1 MSPGHPPGW
10 RRLLRLPLGHRSIE
24 RDIDDELA
32 FHLVMREEKLRRLG
46 LAPDAARAGAQDRF
60 GDTAG
65 VRDECLTIDR
75 QYAREVR
82 LMEWLESLWT
92 DFQYA
97 LRTFRR
103 MPTFTAVATI
113 TLALGIGAT
122 TAMFTL
128 VNSILLRP
136 LPYPESDRIVRII
149 QSYPEKGLDTW
160 GLNQMNIAMY
170 RDRATD
176 FSSFAAYRGGS
187 VTLQGTNGPQR
198 VSILRVTAE
207 FFRTLG
213 VGPAIGR
220 PFTAEEDSPGKNTV
234 MILSDG
240 MWRSRFGGDLSIL
253 GKTIDIDGQ
262 PIRVVGVMPASFAFP
277 RPGIGAYLP
286 MGLNPLWRFGF
297 MNSGIGRLKPGI
309 APEHAER
316 QTTAIMWDWARQQA
330 VGSGSVDPSKT
341 RMKTIV
347 RPLHEV
353 ITGRT
358 ARPLTVLLAAV
369 ALILLIA
376 TANVAT
382 LLSGRATT
390 RQREITLRAALGASR
405 RRVLRQLL
413 TESVALALLGALAG
427 VALAVVAVRLFTH
440 SSLATLPRIDEVAI
454 DGRVLAFALV
464 VSITSG
470 LLFGLLPAIHAGRAR
485 LTSDLTAGQRESSRG
500 ASRRVNNALVV
511 AQLSLSVVLL
521 IAAGLVLK
529 SFQRLTQVDLGFH
542 PEGVTSIVL
551 PLPPRI
557 ATDAARMNTF
567 VNATLSRVRA
577 VPGVQ
582 TAALTWAL
590 PMGDGGNYDG
600 YLIDGRPVPASGN
613 EDQTY
618 QIGVSPEYFKTVG
631 IPLLYGR
638 DFAATDDSTSVAVGI
653 VDATLANRFWKGA
666 DALGKRIR
674 VTGDTTWFTIVGVA
688 GTVRDGDP
696 ALPPEPHLY
705 VSIPQVGGNP
715 LSLAIRTNGSGAG
728 VIPAVRRVVAEAEPG
743 IPLDDVRALSTI
755 IDQTF
760 ATRRLTKLLLGGFAL
775 VALLLAAVG
784 IYGVMSLHVANR
796 SREFGI
802 RLAIGADPRALVRLV
817 LGEGAVLAALGVGVG
832 IGGAMAV
839 TRSLAS
845 LLYDVSPT
853 DPAVLLALPLLL
865 AGIALAACYAPA
877 RRAARS
883 DPLITLR
890 AD

>member
-1 MSPGHPPGW
+1 MSPAPGW
-10 RRLLRLPLGHRSIE
+10 RRLLRLPLGDRGIE

-32 FHLVMREEKLRRLG
+32 FHLAMREEKLRDLG
-46 LAPDAARAGAQDRF
+46 LAPDAARAGAHDRF
-60 GDTAG
+60 GDQAA

-82 LMEWLESLWT
+82 LMEWLESIWS

-103 MPTFTAVATI
+103 MPMFTAVATV

-136 LPYPESDRIVRII
+136 LPYPESDRIVRVI
-149 QSYPEKGLDTW
+149 QSYPEIGLDTW

-176 FSSFAAYRGGS
+176 FSSFGAYRGGS
-187 VTLQGTNGPQR
+187 VTLQGPNGPQR
-198 VSILRVTAE
+198 IPILRVTSG
-207 FFRTLG
+207 FFRTIG
-213 VGPAIGR
+213 VGPAVGR
-220 PFTAEEDSPGKNTV
+220 EFTAEEDSPGKNTV
-234 MILSDG
+234 MILGYG
-240 MWRSRFGGDLSIL
+240 MWRSRFGGDSSIL
-253 GKTIDIDGQ
+253 GKTIDVDGQ
-262 PIRVVGVMPASFAFP
+262 PMRVVGVMPQGFAFP
-277 RPGIGAYLP
+277 RPDVAAYVP
-286 MGLNPLWRFGF
+286 MGLNPLFRFGF

-309 APEHAER
+309 TPEHAER
-316 QTTAIMWDWARQQA
+316 QTTQIMWDWARQQDVA
-330 VGSGSVDPSKT
+330 KASVDPSKT

-353 ITGRT
+353 FTGRS

-369 ALILLIA
+369 VLILLIA
-376 TANVAT
+376 IANVAT
-382 LLSGRATT
+382 LLSGRAAA
-390 RQREITLRAALGASR
+390 RQREITLRAALGASGK
-405 RRVLRQLL
+405 RVLRQLL
-413 TESVALALLGALAG
+413 TESVALALLGAIIG
-427 VALAVVAVRLFTH
+427 VSLAVVAVRLFTH
-440 SSLATLPRIDEVAI
+440 SSLATLPRIDEVAV
-454 DGRVLAFALV
+454 DGRVLAFTLV
-464 VSITSG
+464 VSVASG
-470 LLFGLLPAIHAGRAR
+470 LLFGLLPAIHAGRVR

-529 SFQRLTQVDLGFH
+529 SFQRLTEVDLGFH

-551 PLPPRI
+551 PLPQRI
-557 ATDAARMNTF
+557 ASDAARINTF
-567 VNATLSRVRA
+567 VGTTLSRVRA

-582 TAALTWAL
+582 SAALTSAV
-590 PMGDGGNYDG
+590 PMGDGANYDG
-600 YLIDGRPVPASGN
+600 YLIGGRPVPPNGN

-618 QIGVSPEYFKTVG
+618 QIAVSPEYFKTVG

-638 DFAATDDSTSVAVGI
+638 DFAATDDSTSLPVGI
-653 VDATLANRFWKGA
+653 VDVTLANRYWKGA

-674 VTGDTTWFTIVGVA
+674 TGGDTTWYTIIGVA
-688 GTVRDGDP
+688 GTVRDGDA

-705 VSIPQVGGNP
+705 NPIPQVGGNP
-715 LSLAIRTNGSGAG
+715 LSLAIRTNGSSAG
-728 VIPAVRRVVAEAEPG
+728 VIAAVKRVVAETEPG
-743 IPLDDVRALSTI
+743 IPLDDVKSLSSI

-817 LGEGAVLAALGVGVG
+817 LGEGAVLAALGVILG
-832 IGGAMAV
+832 IGGAIAA

-853 DPAVLLALPLLL
+853 DPVVLLALPLLL
-865 AGIALAACYAPA
+865 ALIALGACYFPA

-883 DPLITLR
+883 DPLSVLR